1 MSKIIKV
8 NLNDELRTLLTDVL
22 PYELPLWYTNYPM
35 HYAFTNHL
43 DIYVEISQLSHPVK
57 KKDAS
62 TKQNLIPMNYSIFR
76 GENKSP
82 RILSIMHP
90 ISQILTCL
98 FYSEHSSLI
107 NYYCTKSK
115 KSLRFPFRVSTKFYG
130 KIKEDAKLST
140 EIEMY
145 EDEPKTS
152 SSYFKYLKYP
162 FLYRFFESYE
172 YHKLEKRFSNMMQVD
187 VAKCFPSIY
196 THTIGWATKNKRLAK
211 EKSDGSFD
219 SSFDNLM
226 QNMNYRETNGIIV
239 GPEVCRI
246 FSEVILQQIDIDII
260 QELKDS
266 NELDEGV
273 DFDFR
278 RYVDDYFVFYRDK
291 EVGDHVLRAI
301 NKSLL
306 AYKLH
311 LNDNKTIYESRPFA
325 TKISIA
331 KEELKSC
338 IKMLSESRKS
348 DTGELIANSR
358 PDMISN
364 KYISKIK
371 MVLRNGEVEYHSI
384 SNYLLK
390 SLENMS
396 NSFIND
402 TSSASITHNHVN
414 WLLVDLDLLFFFH
427 AMDIRI
433 RTTDKLA
440 KQVSHVLYSVE
451 TWESDLKDII
461 YKKIFDQ
468 VKQAI
473 DIFIA
478 ARGEVYGLETL
489 NLLVILSL
497 LPERYILDSQRLQS
511 YYEKQVATSSH
522 DDFYFRW
529 VTFMLYINNRVQHA
543 ELQTQLEREAV
554 SYLDSN
560 EDLFKSTQF
569 FLLFFDF
576 CSCPMIEKTT
586 KIELTKSIKNKTG
599 NGFSD
604 AKRKHIFENDF
615 IAPWRDSDYLQKAL
629 SKREFTFTYN

>member
-1 MSKIIKV
+1 
-8 NLNDELRTLLTDVL
+8 
-22 PYELPLWYTNYPM
+22 
-35 HYAFTNHL
+35 
-43 DIYVEISQLSHPVK
+43 
-57 KKDAS
+57 
-62 TKQNLIPMNYSIFR
+62 
-76 GENKSP
+76 
-82 RILSIMHP
+82 
-90 ISQILTCL
+90 
-98 FYSEHSSLI
+98 
-107 NYYCTKSK
+107 
-115 KSLRFPFRVSTKFYG
+115 
-130 KIKEDAKLST
+130 
-140 EIEMY
+140 
-145 EDEPKTS
+145 
-152 SSYFKYLKYP
+152 
-162 FLYRFFESYE
+162 
-172 YHKLEKRFSNMMQVD
+172 
-187 VAKCFPSIY
+187 
-196 THTIGWATKNKRLAK
+196 
-211 EKSDGSFD
+211 
-219 SSFDNLM
+219 

-473 DIFIA
+473 D
-478 ARGEVYGLETL
+478 
-489 NLLVILSL
+489 
-497 LPERYILDSQRLQS
+497 
-511 YYEKQVATSSH
+511 
-522 DDFYFRW
+522 
-529 VTFMLYINNRVQHA
+529 
-543 ELQTQLEREAV
+543 
-554 SYLDSN
+554 
-560 EDLFKSTQF
+560 
-569 FLLFFDF
+569 
-576 CSCPMIEKTT
+576 
-586 KIELTKSIKNKTG
+586 
-599 NGFSD
+599 
-604 AKRKHIFENDF
+604 
-615 IAPWRDSDYLQKAL
+615 
-629 SKREFTFTYN
+629 